1 MSSTS
6 AGRSLTMV
14 SVGIAALVVVLDQVT
29 KRWAVSS
36 LSDGHT
42 VDVVGSLRFN
52 LTFNSGM
59 AFSQGRGAGPLI
71 GVVALVV
78 IVVLLVSLRR
88 NGSMLSAVGI
98 GLVIGGAVGNV
109 LDRVFRSGEG
119 LLGGAVVDFIDLQW
133 WPVFNVAD
141 MAVTTG
147 GVILVLGSVLAGRH
161 CPSRPTVDAAVDEEV
176 DEEVDRDEA
185 RE

>member
-1 MSSTS
+1 MSTPPP
-6 AGRSLTMV
+6 RSLALV
-14 SVGIAALVVVLDQVT
+14 SVAVAALVVLADQLSKT
-29 KRWAVSS
+29 WAVRR
-36 LSDGHT
+36 LSGGRT

-59 AFSQGRGAGPLI
+59 AFSQGRGVGPFI

-88 NGSMLSAVGI
+88 TGSMLSAVGI
-98 GLVIGGAVGNV
+98 GLVIGGAIGNV
-109 LDRVFRSGEG
+109 SDRLFRAGDG
-119 LLGGAVVDFIDLQW
+119 FLGGAVVDFIDLQW

-147 GVILVLGSVLAGRH
+147 GVILVLGSLLAGPRE
-161 CPSRPTVDAAVDEEV
+161 PAVDQG
-176 DEEVDRDEA
+176 DERA
-185 RE
+185 GP